1 MGVVCK
7 ALDEKL
13 DRYVALKFLSPAIAH
28 DEILKRRLLQEAKAA
43 SALDHPNVGAVYS
56 IEETPEGEVFI
67 VMAYYEGE
75 TLNARL
81 QHGPIPLSLA
91 LFFTSQILRGLAA
104 AHAKAIVHRDIKPSN
119 VIVTP
124 DGNIKI
130 LDFGLAKTAESV
142 HLTSAGTTVGT
153 AAYMSPE
160 QALGEEATAQ
170 SDIWSTGI
178 VLYQMLSGHLPFNGP
193 SQMSMLY
200 QIAHEPPQP
209 LDPSIPDD
217 VRRIVTRALAKS
229 LADRYLSAAEMLR
242 DLQAAISGTPIDSET
257 RTLVLDTASLR
268 SRTAVTATAP
278 VPAPAR
284 RRILPIALAA
294 ILVAVA
300 IPSAARFVRPFLPA
314 KWFPPA
320 VRHLAVLPF
329 RNIGNDPADAALC
342 DGLQEILSSRL
353 AGAKGARNTII
364 VVPAGEI
371 RRRNVTSAS
380 DAWKQFGA
388 ALAVEGVVMR
398 SGQGLQMTVNLVDAE
413 HLTTLDSAVLKDP
426 VGDFAALADTATQ
439 HVAELV
445 SIRTGPAGA
454 NTTPAAS
461 ESYIKGTG
469 YLARYDK
476 PGNLDS
482 AIREFQNAISQDPR
496 FELAYAGLAEASR
509 LKFRIDKDPKWI
521 KLATDNATQAI
532 NLNNQ
537 LAPAYVTLGRLHD
550 ASNNSDLAIQELT
563 KALTLEPLNSDA
575 TLALGTAY
583 DHAGRPQDAEKLF
596 RKSIDLR
603 PENWEA
609 YNRLAAFYAKTGRY
623 TEADAQYRKA
633 IQYAPDNYILYINFG
648 ANLQNLNKRDEARNM
663 YRKSIELNP
672 NYPSYSNLGVLDF
685 EDGRYAEAAA
695 SFEKALKLNDL
706 DYHLWANLA
715 GAYEHT
721 TGWDAKARSTLQHAA
736 DLAEKARLARS
747 NDVAVLADLAT
758 YNAKLGHQ
766 ELALTHLRQ
775 ARALAPDD
783 VDVLFWTSEAYEE
796 MGRRDDALDGLRLAF
811 AKGLAAER
819 VDHDPEFQKLRSD
832 PRFLALLRK

>member
-178 VLYQMLSGHLPFNGP
+178 VLYQMLSGHLPFSGP

-229 LADRYLSAAEMLR
+229 PADRYQSAAEMLR

-268 SRTAVTATAP
+268 GRTAVTATAP

>member
-104 AHAKAIVHRDIKPSN
+104 AHAKSIVHRDIKPSN

-178 VLYQMLSGHLPFNGP
+178 VLYQMLSGHLPFSGP

-229 LADRYLSAAEMLR
+229 LADRYQSAAEMLR

-609 YNRLAAFYAKTGRY
+609 YNRLAAFYAKAGRY

-721 TGWDAKARSTLQHAA
+721 TGWDAKARGTLQHAA